1 MTYLDHFYQPT
12 VIELARAGNFRAI
25 AYWLN
30 GYLVPQGMWV
40 CVDAAPQS
48 GFLRIV
54 VKVQR
59 PPDRDRLLRFIC
71 CRIRQLDSD
80 LIKGMQVVVQQTCT
94 SDILWQHSIRFRV
107 PIAQT
112 PVVAS
117 VTAKVQTAIAHSQQL
132 QSTLRKQVSHTADQ
146 LAIRI
151 RNTEPIK
158 PAYAAP
164 LGGAAVAAFLIGTA
178 VEAVNHFVTPL
189 RRSPDDA
196 PSVSAS
202 PDVPLA
208 DTLNT
213 SLGTLPITHYVDVSN
228 QDDTAVTLMFGGI
241 EISPSQEADAANK
254 TSDDQHADVAIAALD
269 SPLSLDSSTS
279 DRANSLQRLRAS
291 GIDLVSIA
299 SDRILQAGEDT
310 VSSLSDA
317 LDAAGIQTI
326 GAGINRQDARRPE
339 VIDVKGQRIAYFGYS
354 DSDLQAA
361 TRRTAGSNLGSPRHV
376 SSDIQAVRDS
386 VDWVVVNYHWNQDLP
401 ETPTDEQI
409 ELAHA
414 AVDHG
419 ADLVVGYHPTVLQ
432 GAEIYQGRA
441 IAYSLSS
448 FVFQEDPPQTDADDS
463 ENPKTHDTAVLK
475 VALRD
480 RQMRVEFLPVHVR
493 ESTSEI
499 VEGSEGA
506 AILEKIEQASRD
518 FDQPLS
524 SPAMLDAKPHA
535 KSDKSQVEQENPVDE
550 PPSRSFPATPPP
562 QEGQTSSEELDAAPA
577 PPPSDPFITYPEGE
591 STLLQGV
598 GSDVR

>member
-12 VIELARAGNFRAI
+12 VIELARAGDFRAI

-40 CVDAAPQS
+40 CVDAAAQS

-59 PPDRDRLLRFIC
+59 PPHRDRLLRFIC
-71 CRIRQLDSD
+71 CRISQLDSD
-80 LIKGMQVVVQQTCT
+80 LIKGMQVVVQLTCT

-107 PIAQT
+107 PLTQT

-117 VTAKVQTAIAHSQQL
+117 MTTKVQTAIAHSQQL
-132 QSTLRKQVSHTADQ
+132 QSTLRKQVSHTARQ
-146 LAIRI
+146 LATRI
-151 RNTEPIK
+151 HKTDPL

-189 RRSPDDA
+189 RRSPDDV

-202 PDVPLA
+202 PDAPLA
-208 DTLNT
+208 DTLTT
-213 SLGTLPITHYVDVSN
+213 SLGTLPITRYVDVSN
-228 QDDTAVTLMFGGI
+228 QDDTDVTLMFGGV
-241 EISPSQEADAANK
+241 EISSSQDAHETNE
-254 TSDDQHADVAIAALD
+254 TNDYQQADVAIAALD
-269 SPLSLDSSTS
+269 DPFSPDSSTS
-279 DRANSLQRLRAS
+279 DRASSLQRLRTS

-310 VSSLSDA
+310 ISSLSDA

-339 VIDVKGQRIAYFGYS
+339 VIEVKGQRIAYFGYS
-354 DSDLQAA
+354 DSDLRVA
-361 TRRTAGSNLGSPRHV
+361 TRRKAGSNAGSPRQV
-376 SSDIQAVRDS
+376 GSDIEAVRDS
-386 VDWVVVNYHWNQDLP
+386 VDWVFVNYHWNQELS
-401 ETPTDEQI
+401 ETPTEEQI

-419 ADLVVGYHPTVLQ
+419 ADLVVGYHPTALQ

-448 FVFQEDPPQTDADDS
+448 FVFQESAQADADVS
-463 ENPKTHDTAVLK
+463 EKPKTRDTAVLK

-480 RQMRVEFLPVHVR
+480 RQMQLEFLPVHVKG
-493 ESTSEI
+493 STSKI
-499 VEGSEGA
+499 VEGDEGA
-506 AILEKIEQASRD
+506 AVLEKIKQASRE

-524 SPAMLDAKPHA
+524 SPKILEIQPRDQ
-535 KSDKSQVEQENPVDE
+535 SETSRVEQDNPVND
-550 PPSRSFPATPPP
+550 PPSSAFPATPPV
-562 QEGQTSSEELDAAPA
+562 EDGQIPSEEPDASPA
-577 PPPSDPFITYPEGE
+577 TPPPDPFITYPEGE
-591 STLLQGV
+591 STLLQEV
-598 GSDVR
+598 GSDLR

>member
-12 VIELARAGNFRAI
+12 VIELARAGDFRAI

-40 CVDAAPQS
+40 CVDAAPQT

-71 CRIRQLDSD
+71 CRISQLDSD
-80 LIKGMQVVVQQTCT
+80 LIKGMQVVVQLTCT

-107 PIAQT
+107 PLTQT

-117 VTAKVQTAIAHSQQL
+117 MTAKVQMAIAHSQQW

-146 LAIRI
+146 LATRI
-151 RNTEPIK
+151 RNTDPIK
-158 PAYAAP
+158 PAYAVP

-196 PSVSAS
+196 REESAS
-202 PDVPLA
+202 PDAPLA
-208 DTLNT
+208 DTLTT
-213 SLGTLPITHYVDVSN
+213 SLGTLPITRYVDVSN
-228 QDDTAVTLMFGGI
+228 QDDTAVTLMFGGV
-241 EISPSQEADAANK
+241 EISSSYDYEANE
-254 TSDDQHADVAIAALD
+254 TNDDQQADVAIAALD
-269 SPLSLDSSTS
+269 YSFSPDSSTS
-279 DRANSLQRLRAS
+279 DRASSLQRLRAS
-291 GIDLVSIA
+291 GIDVVSIA

-339 VIDVKGQRIAYFGYS
+339 VIEVKGQRIAYFGYS
-354 DSDLQAA
+354 DSDSYNA
-361 TRRTAGSNLGSPRHV
+361 TRRKAGSNTGFPKQV
-376 SSDIQAVRDS
+376 GSDIQAVRDS
-386 VDWVVVNYHWNQDLP
+386 VDWVVVNYHWNRDLS
-401 ETPTDEQI
+401 ETPTEEQI

-419 ADLVVGYHPTVLQ
+419 ADLVVGYHPTALQ

-448 FVFQEDPPQTDADDS
+448 FVFQEESAQTDADVS
-463 ENPKTHDTAVLK
+463 ENPKTHDTAILK

-480 RQMRVEFLPVHVR
+480 RQMQVEFLPVRVK
-493 ESTSEI
+493 ESTAEI
-499 VEGSEGA
+499 VEGDEGVA
-506 AILEKIEQASRD
+506 VLEKIEQASRD

-524 SPAMLDAKPHA
+524 SPATLDAKPRD
-535 KSDKSQVEQENPVDE
+535 KSDKSQIEPDNPVND
-550 PPSRSFPATPPP
+550 PPSRAFPATPPP
-562 QEGQTSSEELDAAPA
+562 KDGQIPSEGLDASPTT
-577 PPPSDPFITYPEGE
+577 PPPDPFITYPEGE
-591 STLLQGV
+591 STLPQEV
-598 GSDVR
+598 DSDLR